1 MNIQKIAIDKI
12 IPYARNPRKNDA
24 AVIKVAA
31 SLKEFGWKQA
41 IVVDSEMVV
50 IAGHTRL
57 LAAKQLGMNEAPVL
71 IADDLTPAQVK
82 AYRLA
87 DNRTHEESEWDMAA
101 LAIELGELGDLDYDL
116 RYTGF
121 DPEEIKGLKA
131 LAEAV
136 ENGLTEED
144 DCPDIAEETV
154 SCIGDLW
161 LLGRHRLMCGDSTR
175 LDHVEQLMAGN
186 LADMVFT
193 DPPYNVDYE
202 GYTEEKL
209 KITHDNMSDKQFHQF
224 LLDIFASYSTAIKKG
239 ASMYVCHGSVY
250 QREFQNALEANGFT
264 VRNQIIWAKHHFA
277 WGRGRYKFQH
287 EPIFYCYQ
295 QGQSDPW
302 YGDKTQS
309 TLWQVNKPTANRLHP
324 TMKPVALVEMALT
337 NSSKAGDVV
346 LDLFGGSGSTLIAC
360 EKNARNAR
368 IMELDP
374 KYCDVIIK
382 RWQEFTGQK
391 ALLLG
396 EEQIFDDMAKARLK
410 TG

>member
-1 MNIQKIAIDKI
+1 MKIEKIAIDKI
-12 IPYARNPRKNDA
+12 IPYARNPRKNEA
-24 AVIKVAA
+24 AVAKVAA

-41 IVVDSEMVV
+41 IVVDSEMVI

-57 LAAKQLGMNEAPVL
+57 LAAKQLGMTEAPILV
-71 IADDLTPAQVK
+71 ADDLTAAQVK

-87 DNRTHEESEWDMAA
+87 DNRTHEESEWDKSA

-136 ENGLTEED
+136 ENGLKDED
-144 DCPDIAEETV
+144 DCPDIEEKTI
-154 SCIGDLW
+154 SRLGDLW

-175 LDHVEQLMAGN
+175 IDQVEQLIAGG

-202 GYTEEKL
+202 GYTEDKL
-209 KITHDNMSDKQFHQF
+209 KITHDKMSDTQFTKF
-224 LLDIFASYSTAIKKG
+224 LLDIFASYFAAVKKG
-239 ASMYVCHGSVY
+239 ASMYVCHGSIY

-264 VRNQIIWAKHHFA
+264 VRNQIIWAKNHFA
-277 WGRGRYKFQH
+277 WGHGRYKFQH

-295 QGQSDPW
+295 KGEADPW

-309 TLWQVNKPTANRLHP
+309 TLWQIDKPNANRLHP
-324 TMKPVALVEMALT
+324 TMKPVSLVEMALQ
-337 NSSKAGDVV
+337 NSSKAGDIV

-360 EKNARNAR
+360 EKSARNAR
-368 IMELDP
+368 LMELDP

-382 RWQEFTGQK
+382 RWQEFTGHK
-391 ALLLG
+391 ALHLA
-396 EEQIFDDMAKARLK
+396 EEQIFDDIANDRLK
-410 TG
+410 AG

>member
-1 MNIQKIAIDKI
+1 MKIRKIAIDKV
-12 IPYARNPRKNDA
+12 IPYARNPRKNEG
-24 AVIKVAA
+24 AVAKVAA

-57 LAAKQLGMNEAPVL
+57 LAAKKLGMDEVPILV
-71 IADDLTPAQVK
+71 ADDLTPAQVK

-87 DNRTHEESEWDMAA
+87 DNRTHEESEWDKEA
-101 LAIELGELGDLDYDL
+101 LAIELGEFGELDYDL

-121 DPEEIKGLKA
+121 DPEEIQGLKA

-136 ENGLTEED
+136 ENGLKDED
-144 DCPDIAEETV
+144 DCPEIAEEPI
-154 SCIGDLW
+154 SQLGDVW
-161 LLGRHRLMCGDSTR
+161 LLGRHRVLCGDSTR
-175 LDHVEQLMAGN
+175 IDNVENLAAGE

-202 GYTEEKL
+202 GYTDDKL
-209 KITHDNMSDKQFHQF
+209 KITHDNMNDDQFKKF
-224 LLDIFASYSTAIKKG
+224 LLDIFASYLVAVKKG
-239 ASMYVCHGSVY
+239 AAMYVCHGSIY

-264 VRNQIIWAKHHFA
+264 VRNQIIWAKNHFA

-295 QGQSDPW
+295 KGQSDPW

-309 TLWQVNKPTANRLHP
+309 TLWQIDKPNANRLHP
-324 TMKPVALVEMALT
+324 TMKPVALIEMALK
-337 NSSKAGDVV
+337 NSSKAGDIV

-360 EKNARNAR
+360 EKTARSAWL
-368 IMELDP
+368 MELDP
-374 KYCDVIIK
+374 QYCDVIVK
-382 RWQEFTGQK
+382 RWQEFTGHQATLQDGGRTLNEIATQRK
-391 ALLLG
+391 A
-396 EEQIFDDMAKARLK
+396 A
-410 TG
+410 

>member
-1 MNIQKIAIDKI
+1 MKIEKIAIDKI
-12 IPYARNPRKNDA
+12 IPYARNPRKNEA
-24 AVIKVAA
+24 AVAKVAA

-41 IVVDSEMVV
+41 IVVDSEMVI

-57 LAAKQLGMNEAPVL
+57 LAAKQLGMSEVPILV
-71 IADDLTPAQVK
+71 ADDLTPAQVK

-87 DNRTHEESEWDMAA
+87 DNRTHEESEWDKAS

-136 ENGLTEED
+136 EKGLKDED
-144 DCPDIAEETV
+144 DCPEVAEEPV
-154 SCIGDLW
+154 SRLGDLW
-161 LLGRHRLMCGDSTR
+161 LLGRHRVMCGDSTHI
-175 LDHVEQLMAGN
+175 DQVDQLVSGS
-186 LADMVFT
+186 LADLVFT

-202 GYTEEKL
+202 GYTNDKL
-209 KITHDNMSDKQFHQF
+209 KITHDNMSDSQFYQF
-224 LLDIFASYSTAIKKG
+224 LLAIFASYFTAVKKG
-239 ASMYVCHGSVY
+239 ASLYVCHGSLY
-250 QREFQNALEANGFT
+250 QREFQNALEANGFL
-264 VRNQIIWAKHHFA
+264 VRNQIIWAKNHFA

-295 QGQSDPW
+295 KGESDPW

-309 TLWQVNKPTANRLHP
+309 TIWQIDKPNANRLHP
-324 TMKPVALVEMALT
+324 TMKPVSLVEMALK
-337 NSSKAGDVV
+337 NSSKAGDIV

-360 EKNARNAR
+360 EKTARTAR
-368 IMELDP
+368 LMELDP

-382 RWQEFTGQK
+382 RWQDFTGQK
-391 ALLLG
+391 ALHLG
-396 EEQIFDDMAKARLK
+396 EEQIFDDMAKERLK
-410 TG
+410 IG

>member
-1 MNIQKIAIDKI
+1 MKIQKVAIDKV
-12 IPYARNPRKNDA
+12 IPYERNPRKNEA
-24 AVIKVAA
+24 AVAKVAD
-31 SLKEFGWKQA
+31 SLNEFGWKQA
-41 IVVDSEMVV
+41 IVVDSEMVI

-57 LAAKQLGMNEAPVL
+57 LAAKQLGMKEVPILV
-71 IADDLTPAQVK
+71 ADDLTPAQVK

-87 DNRTHEESEWDMAA
+87 DNRTHEESEWDKAA

-136 ENGLTEED
+136 ENGLKDED
-144 DCPDIAEETV
+144 DCPEVAAEPVSRLGDI
-154 SCIGDLW
+154 W
-161 LLGRHRLMCGDSTR
+161 LLGRHRVMCGDSTR
-175 LDHVEQLMAGN
+175 IDQVEQLIAGS

-202 GYTEEKL
+202 GYTDDKL
-209 KITHDNMSDKQFHQF
+209 KITHDKMSDTQFTQF
-224 LLDIFASYSTAIKKG
+224 LLDIFASYFTAVKKG
-239 ASMYVCHGSVY
+239 ASMYVCHGSIY

-264 VRNQIIWAKHHFA
+264 VRNQIIWAKNHFA

-295 QGQSDPW
+295 KGASDPW
-302 YGDKTQS
+302 YGDKAQS
-309 TLWQVNKPTANRLHP
+309 TLWRIDKPNANRLHP
-324 TMKPVALVEMALT
+324 TMKPVSLVEMALQ

-368 IMELDP
+368 LMELDP

-382 RWQEFTGQK
+382 RWQEFTGHK
-391 ALLLG
+391 ALHLG
-396 EEQIFDDMAKARLK
+396 EEQVFDDIANERLK
-410 TG
+410 AG